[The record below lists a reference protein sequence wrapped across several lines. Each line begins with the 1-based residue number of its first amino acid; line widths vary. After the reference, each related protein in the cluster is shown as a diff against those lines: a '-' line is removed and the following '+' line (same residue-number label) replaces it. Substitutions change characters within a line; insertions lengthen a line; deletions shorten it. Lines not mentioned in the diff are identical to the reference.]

1 MKRIHFKLGDV
12 VLPMNNKGI
21 SVNSNSRAFV
31 SIYREYQDDENDTNL
46 AFTADTFINPE
57 KHKGYA
63 VVSEPLETKMTLDG
77 DVTYSMWRFLARSLE
92 TGMLYLFD
100 ENSVLYVPQ
109 KLIGSK
115 YIPTDNSFATEVGT
129 GNVAQVLKV
138 SGRRK
143 EEFPDCETVF
153 TIMCEPYKKM
163 IFHAGEER
171 QYEFV
176 NLYSPITGK
185 VYSMLYNRNNVTAL
199 FEN

>member
-1 MKRIHFKLGDV
+1 MKRIHFKLGDI
-12 VLPMNNKGI
+12 VLPMNNNGI
-21 SVNSNSRAFV
+21 SVNSNSRAFL
-31 SIYREYQDDENDTNL
+31 SIYREYQDEDSDTNL

-63 VVSEPLETKMTLDG
+63 VVSEPLETKITLSDG
-77 DVTYSMWRFLARSLE
+77 VVFSMWRFLARSLE
-92 TGMLYLFD
+92 TGMIYLFD
-100 ENSVLYVPQ
+100 EDSMLYVPQ

-138 SGRRK
+138 CGHKK
-143 EEFPDCETVF
+143 EEYPDCETVF

-185 VYSMLYNRNNVTAL
+185 VYSMLYDRSNVTAI
-199 FEN
+199 FDN